1 MRIFKGWH
9 YDKGWYYYDTNG
21 NKLYGWQQIGKYWYY
36 FDAKNADYPGLM
48 AVNGK
53 KEING
58 YTYFFTGG
66 GEMQTGWI
74 RYPEGWYYAHSGGN
88 QQIGWL
94 QLGKNWY
101 YLDGK
106 NTEHP
111 GLMLANCELTLGKY
125 QYAFKSDGVMRT
137 GWWFK
142 PGEGYHFYDIAG
154 YMRTG
159 WIQTGGKWYYLNP
172 KNNNIMMSN
181 QWFQNG
187 KYWYYL
193 KASGGM
199 ATGWLTLY
207 GNKYYLSTDGVMRTG
222 WQTIGG
228 YRYYFYKEN
237 DANSKGWGVM
247 AKNTTI
253 DGIKLGPDGKESM
266 VYVYAEKILN
276 QVGWNLYSAFKWAAY
291 FLYWDCWENPSV
303 GSEAMALYGFKNG
316 GGKCYAKAA
325 TFCYMAKALGYD
337 AHQIAGYVPLTNGEL
352 GVHSWVE
359 ISINGTIYV
368 YDPAFH
374 QTGKNGYQFHYGT
387 SGTWRYTDYYRMN

>member
-1 MRIFKGWH
+1 MSTKRTQKS
-9 YDKGWYYYDTNG
+9 YDNE
-21 NKLYGWQQIGKYWYY
+21 
-36 FDAKNADYPGLM
+36 F
-48 AVNGK
+48 
-53 KEING
+53 
-58 YTYFFTGG
+58 
-66 GEMQTGWI
+66 
-74 RYPEGWYYAHSGGN
+74 
-88 QQIGWL
+88 
-94 QLGKNWY
+94 
-101 YLDGK
+101 K

-125 QYAFKSDGVMRT
+125 QYAFKPDGVMRT

-142 PGEGYHFYDIAG
+142 PGEGYHFYDTAG
-154 YMRTG
+154 YMRSG
-159 WIQTGGKWYYLNP
+159 WVQTGGKWYYLNP
-172 KNNNIMMSN
+172 KNNDVMMSN
-181 QWFQNG
+181 QWFRNG

-193 KASGGM
+193 KESGEM

-237 DANSKGWGVM
+237 DANSKGWGVI

-253 DGIKLGPDGKESM
+253 DGIKLGSDGKESM

-291 FLYWDCWENPSV
+291 FPYWDCWENPSV
-303 GSEAMALYGFKNG
+303 GSEVMALYGFKNG
-316 GGKCYAKAA
+316 GGDCYAKAA
-325 TFCYMAKALGYD
+325 TFCYMAKAQGYD
-337 AHQIAGYVPLTNGEL
+337 AHQIAGYVPLTSGGL

-359 ISINGTIYV
+359 ININGTIYV